1 MPTPIPLVID
11 TDPGIDDAL
20 AILLALASPEVDL
33 RLVTTVHGNVE
44 LAQTTENALRVL
56 HLAGRS
62 DVPVAAGAR
71 ESLVHPQPERAGHVH
86 GAAGLGG
93 VELPPSAAV
102 VDPRPAVV
110 ALAELL
116 LTLPEPVTVA
126 AVGPLTNIALLLR
139 VFPEAAARIGRLV
152 VMGGSAARGGNV
164 TAAAEFN
171 VWADPEAAQA
181 VLTSALPTLLVGL
194 DVTLPTV
201 LDEDGIARFAAA
213 GPIGTG
219 RRRSCSS
226 TSTTP
231 GSPTAP
237 PGSSSTTPWPSP
249 RRSCRERS
257 ARCAGTSSST
267 PGLGAG
273 RGQTLVDRR
282 SVSAAPTAVE
292 VAERVDSAAAV
303 EFLVSR
309 LASLDRRLT
318 PGRSAGP
325 VLRGGL
331 HDAERDVPQLAVVAL
346 GGVPQDLEGLLG
358 VHVPLGHQHAL
369 GLLDHR
375 TRLHGHPHV
384 AGLVGQLGVRVGVGH
399 RDRDD
404 LGDVQTGPQ
413 GLRRGEGARLVE

>member
-1 MPTPIPLVID
+1 MAWEDPPVPLPLVID

-93 VELPPSAAV
+93 VQLPPSPAV
-102 VDPRPAVV
+102 PDPRPAVV

-116 LTLPEPVTVA
+116 TSSPEPVTVVA
-126 AVGPLTNIALLLR
+126 IGPLTNMALLLR
-139 VFPEAAARIGRLV
+139 VFPDAAARIGRLV
-152 VMGGSAARGGNV
+152 VMGGSAERGGNV

-171 VWADPEAAQA
+171 AWADAEAAHA
-181 VLTSALPTLLVGL
+181 VFTAGLPTVMVGL

-201 LDEDGIARFAAA
+201 LDAEGIARFAAA
-213 GPIGTG
+213 GPIGAQAAAILQQYLDHARTAYDTSG
-219 RRRSCSS
+219 VVVHDALAVTEAILPGTLGTVRRDVVVD
-226 TSTTP
+226 T
-231 GSPTAP
+231 
-237 PGSSSTTPWPSP
+237 
-249 RRSCRERS
+249 
-257 ARCAGTSSST
+257 
-267 PGLGAG
+267 GLGAG

-292 VAERVDSAAAV
+292 VAETVDSPAAV

-309 LASLDRRLT
+309 LAALDRL
-318 PGRSAGP
+318 PG
-325 VLRGGL
+325 
-331 HDAERDVPQLAVVAL
+331 
-346 GGVPQDLEGLLG
+346 
-358 VHVPLGHQHAL
+358 
-369 GLLDHR
+369 
-375 TRLHGHPHV
+375 
-384 AGLVGQLGVRVGVGH
+384 
-399 RDRDD
+399 
-404 LGDVQTGPQ
+404 
-413 GLRRGEGARLVE
+413 

>member
-1 MPTPIPLVID
+1 VTAPRPLVID

-71 ESLVHPQPERAGHVH
+71 ESLVHLQPERAGHVH

-93 VELPPSAAV
+93 VELPASPAVPDPRHAV
-102 VDPRPAVV
+102 VV
-110 ALAELL
+110 LAELL
-116 LTLPEPVTVA
+116 TSSPVPVTVA

-139 VFPEAAARIGRLV
+139 MFPDAASRIGRLV
-152 VMGGSAARGGNV
+152 VMGGSAGRGGNV

-181 VLTSALPTLLVGL
+181 VLTSTLPTVLVGL

-201 LDEDGIARFAAA
+201 LGEAGIARFAAA
-213 GPIGTG
+213 GPIGAGAAAILKQYLAHARATYG
-219 RRRSCSS
+219 
-226 TSTTP
+226 TP
-231 GSPTAP
+231 GVVVHDALAVTEAIR
-237 PGSSSTTPWPSP
+237 PGTLGTV
-249 RRSCRERS
+249 RRDVVVD
-257 ARCAGTSSST
+257 T
-267 PGLGAG
+267 GLGAG

-282 SVSAAPTAVE
+282 TVSAAPTAVD

-309 LASLDRRLT
+309 LATLDRR
-318 PGRSAGP
+318 P
-325 VLRGGL
+325 V
-331 HDAERDVPQLAVVAL
+331 
-346 GGVPQDLEGLLG
+346 
-358 VHVPLGHQHAL
+358 
-369 GLLDHR
+369 
-375 TRLHGHPHV
+375 
-384 AGLVGQLGVRVGVGH
+384 
-399 RDRDD
+399 
-404 LGDVQTGPQ
+404 
-413 GLRRGEGARLVE
+413 